1 MKKMKEMISVLFL
14 ATILSMVP
22 CALHAAVVNIIPMP
36 VKLSLQR
43 GEFRLPSRVSIGCN
57 SGESRIVGDYL
68 AKKNKNLDWVRSD
81 SI

>member
-1 MKKMKEMISVLFL
+1 MKKMKEMISVLLL

-43 GEFRLPSRVSIGCN
+43 GEFRLPSRVSICLL
-57 SGESRIVGDYL
+57 YT
-68 AKKNKNLDWVRSD
+68 SD
-81 SI
+81 AADDSTEV